1 MAPSSTQ
8 DRWPSGLRR
17 TPGERVALTRG
28 SRVRIPPCPWIPP
41 VLHSQSCWRRLIYP
55 PELGHSA
62 PFTGSRGRAIP
73 RRLSLCN
80 ELPTFALWAPLLP
93 RLGRRTVDQQ
103 STVVLST
110 RAPRPRGRSAKPRV
124 SPRQPGCR
132 KGAAGTP
139 AHPLRVEGVVHAA
152 RLPCSHGACRRHT
165 LRV

>member
-1 MAPSSTQ
+1 LPFGH
-8 DRWPSGLRR
+8 R
-17 TPGERVALTRG
+17 
-28 SRVRIPPCPWIPP
+28 
-41 VLHSQSCWRRLIYP
+41 SC
-55 PELGHSA
+55 
-62 PFTGSRGRAIP
+62 
-73 RRLSLCN
+73 
-80 ELPTFALWAPLLP
+80 P

-152 RLPCSHGACRRHT
+152 RLPRSHGACRRHT